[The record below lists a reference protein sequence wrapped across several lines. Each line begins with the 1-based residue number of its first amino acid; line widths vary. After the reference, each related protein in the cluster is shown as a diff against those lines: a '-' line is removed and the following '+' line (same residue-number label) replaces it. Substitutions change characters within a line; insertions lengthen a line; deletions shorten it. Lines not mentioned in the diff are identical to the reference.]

1 MADLSSLAKVIILVG
16 LLVTATGIL
25 FLFSEKM
32 PWFGRLPGDIYIQ
45 KENFNFYFPIT
56 TCVIISVLLS
66 IILYFLTKR

>member
-25 FLFSEKM
+25 FLFSEKI